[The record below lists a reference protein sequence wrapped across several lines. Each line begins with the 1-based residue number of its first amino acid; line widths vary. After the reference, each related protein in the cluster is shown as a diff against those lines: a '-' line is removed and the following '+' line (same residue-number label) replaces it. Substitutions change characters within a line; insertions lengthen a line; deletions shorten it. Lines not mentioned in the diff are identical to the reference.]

1 MKRAGAYAACF
12 TILPSVL
19 FLDGVRHFIET
30 RMLLHMLL
38 EFPLLFLSGA
48 AAAALMVSY
57 AGGTAWVIEKI
68 DYRGLTAITLVLCVS
83 AYWMIPAS
91 LDNSLLQPGVA
102 LAKYASWW
110 FAGWMLALSWRR
122 MSEVLRM
129 FMLGNLCWM
138 FGSVGSLFQVSESR
152 LCVNYLFGDQQMTGR
167 ALVGVAVSL
176 AALLIYR
183 AHEYSRRTGAT
194 A

>member
-1 MKRAGAYAACF
+1 MKRAGLLAVCF

-19 FLDGVRHFIET
+19 LLDVVRHVIES

-38 EFPLLFLSGA
+38 EFPVLFLSGA
-48 AAAALMVSY
+48 AAGALMLAHWDRAARV
-57 AGGTAWVIEKI
+57 VEKM

-91 LDNSLLQPGVA
+91 LDNSLLRPGVA
-102 LAKYASWW
+102 FVKYTSWW
-110 FAGWMLALSWRR
+110 FGGWMLAVSWQR

-138 FGSVGSLFQVSESR
+138 FGSVGLLYQASESR

-167 ALVGVAVSL
+167 ALVTVAVFL
-176 AALLIYR
+176 AALLAYR
-183 AHEYSRRTGAT
+183 AYWYTRSSEAT